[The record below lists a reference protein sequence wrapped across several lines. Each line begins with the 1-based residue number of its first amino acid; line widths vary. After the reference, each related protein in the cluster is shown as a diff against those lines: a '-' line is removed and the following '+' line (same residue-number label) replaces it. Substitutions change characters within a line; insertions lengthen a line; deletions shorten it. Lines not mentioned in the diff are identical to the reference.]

1 MNNSAELERGYRR
14 VLACYPKAFRRE
26 NEDEILGVLMDTAE
40 DDQQRVGLAEA
51 AALIRGGL
59 RMRLRPG
66 PSRPPRT
73 VFAAVRL
80 MCVGAVIE
88 LAALVT
94 MAATA
99 GSLKAAV
106 LARDPAQWQTVLVV
120 LTAKEVFAP
129 VGIALWLWLAWA
141 NGRGHDWARLIF
153 TWFFG
158 ALTVS
163 LLVALAQH
171 AVVYAPADLAAL
183 TALWLVALASMVL
196 IFSKASWP
204 YYRQESAQ
212 RTQAAG

>member
-1 MNNSAELERGYRR
+1 MSNSADLERGYRR
-14 VLACYPKAFRRE
+14 VLACYPKAFRQE
-26 NEDEILGVLMDTAE
+26 NEEEILGVLMDTAE
-40 DDQQRVGLAEA
+40 EGQQRIGLAEA
-51 AALIRGGL
+51 AALVRGGL

-73 VFAAVRL
+73 VLAAVRL
-80 MCVGAVIE
+80 MCIGAVVE
-88 LAALVT
+88 LAALATVVAT
-94 MAATA
+94 M
-99 GSLKAAV
+99 GSLRAAV
-106 LARDPAQWQTVLVV
+106 LARDPAQWHNALVM

-129 VGIALWLWLAWA
+129 IGIAVWLWLAWA

-158 ALTVS
+158 LLTVS

-171 AVVYAPADLAAL
+171 AAVYAPADLAAL

-204 YYRQESAQ
+204 YYRQQPAD
-212 RTQAAG
+212 RMPATG

>member
-1 MNNSAELERGYRR
+1 MNNSADLERGYRR
-14 VLACYPKAFRRE
+14 VLACYPRAFRRE
-26 NEDEILGVLMDTAE
+26 NEDEILGVLLDTAE
-40 DDQQRVGLAEA
+40 EGQQRVGLAEA

-80 MCVGAVIE
+80 MCVGAVVE
-88 LAALVT
+88 LGALLT
-94 MAATA
+94 MVATA

-106 LARDPAQWQTVLVV
+106 LARDPAQWHTALVM
-120 LTAKEVFAP
+120 LTSKEVFAP
-129 VGIALWLWLAWA
+129 VGIVMWLWLAWA

-158 ALTVS
+158 AFTVS

-183 TALWLVALASMVL
+183 TALWLVALVSMVL

-204 YYRQESAQ
+204 YYRQQSAH
-212 RTQAAG
+212 RMQAAG

>member
-1 MNNSAELERGYRR
+1 MSNSADLERGYRR
-14 VLACYPKAFRRE
+14 VLACYPKAFRQE
-26 NEDEILGVLMDTAE
+26 NEEELLGVLMDTAE
-40 DDQQRVGLAEA
+40 EGQQRVGLAEA
-51 AALIRGGL
+51 AALVRGGL

-73 VFAAVRL
+73 VLAAVRL
-80 MCVGAVIE
+80 MCIGAVVE
-88 LAALVT
+88 LAALATLVAT
-94 MAATA
+94 M

-106 LARDPAQWQTVLVV
+106 LARDPAQWHSALVM

-129 VGIALWLWLAWA
+129 IGIALWLWLAWA

-153 TWFFG
+153 TWFSG
-158 ALTVS
+158 LLTVS

-171 AVVYAPADLAAL
+171 AAVYAPADLAAL

-204 YYRQESAQ
+204 YYRQQPAD
-212 RTQAAG
+212 RMPATG

>member
-14 VLACYPKAFRRE
+14 VLACYPEAFRRE

-40 DDQQRVGLAEA
+40 EGQQRVGLAEA
-51 AALIRGGL
+51 AALIRGAL
-59 RMRLRPG
+59 RMRLSPG

-73 VFAAVRL
+73 VVTAVRL
-80 MCVGAVIE
+80 MCVGAVVE
-88 LAALVT
+88 LAALLTIVT
-94 MAATA
+94 TA
-99 GSLKAAV
+99 GGLKAAV
-106 LARDPAQWQTVLVV
+106 LARDPAQWHIALVM
-120 LTAKEVFAP
+120 LTAKEVAAP
-129 VGIALWLWLAWA
+129 VGIAVWLWLAWA

-158 ALTVS
+158 MFTVS

-171 AVVYAPADLAAL
+171 ATVYAPADLAAL

-204 YYRQESAQ
+204 YYRQQPAQ
-212 RTQAAG
+212 RMRAAG

>member
-26 NEDEILGVLMDTAE
+26 NEDEILGVLIDTAE
-40 DDQQRVGLAEA
+40 EGQQRIGLAEA

-80 MCVGAVIE
+80 MCAGAVIE
-88 LAALVT
+88 LAALLT
-94 MAATA
+94 MVATA

-106 LARDPAQWQTVLVV
+106 LARDPAQWHTALAM
-120 LTAKEVFAP
+120 LTAKEIAAP

-171 AVVYAPADLAAL
+171 AVAYAPADLAAL
-183 TALWLVALASMVL
+183 TALWVLALASMVL

-204 YYRQESAQ
+204 YYRPPSAQ
-212 RTQAAG
+212 RMQAAG

>member
-1 MNNSAELERGYRR
+1 MSNSAELERGYRR
-14 VLACYPKAFRRE
+14 VLACYPKAFRQE
-26 NEDEILGVLMDTAE
+26 SEDEILGVLMDTAE
-40 DDQQRVGLAEA
+40 EGQQRVRLAEA
-51 AALIRGGL
+51 AALIRGAL

-66 PSRPPRT
+66 PGRPPRT
-73 VFAAVRL
+73 VLAAVRL
-80 MCVGAVIE
+80 MCLGATVE

-94 MAATA
+94 VVATA

-106 LARDPAQWQTVLVV
+106 LARDPAQWHTALFM
-120 LTAKEVFAP
+120 LTAKEVAAP

-158 ALTVS
+158 LLTVS

-171 AVVYAPADLAAL
+171 AAVYAPADLAAL
-183 TALWLVALASMVL
+183 TALWLVALASVVL

-204 YYRQESAQ
+204 YYRQQPGQ
-212 RTQAAG
+212 RMPAAG

>member
-1 MNNSAELERGYRR
+1 MSNSADLERGYRR
-14 VLACYPKAFRRE
+14 VLACYPKAFRQE
-26 NEDEILGVLMDTAE
+26 NEEEILGVLMDTAE
-40 DDQQRVGLAEA
+40 EGQQRVGLAEA
-51 AALIRGGL
+51 AALVRGGL

-73 VFAAVRL
+73 VLAAVRL
-80 MCVGAVIE
+80 MCIGAVVE
-88 LAALVT
+88 LAALATLVAT
-94 MAATA
+94 M

-106 LARDPAQWQTVLVV
+106 LARDPAQWHSALVM

-129 VGIALWLWLAWA
+129 IGIALWLWLAWA

-153 TWFFG
+153 TWFSG
-158 ALTVS
+158 LLTVS

-171 AVVYAPADLAAL
+171 AAVYAPADLAAL

-204 YYRQESAQ
+204 YYRQQPAD
-212 RTQAAG
+212 RMPATG

>member
-14 VLACYPKAFRRE
+14 VLACYPKSFRRE
-26 NEDEILGVLMDTAE
+26 NEDEVLGVLMDTAE
-40 DDQQRVGLAEA
+40 EGQQRVRLAEA

-59 RMRLRPG
+59 WMRLRPG

-80 MCVGAVIE
+80 MCVGAVVE
-88 LAALVT
+88 LAALLTVV
-94 MAATA
+94 ATA
-99 GSLKAAV
+99 GSLKAAI
-106 LARDPAQWQTVLVV
+106 LARDPAQWHTALVM

-158 ALTVS
+158 LLTVN
-163 LLVALAQH
+163 LLLALAQH
-171 AVVYAPADLAAL
+171 AVRYAPADLAAL
-183 TALWLVALASMVL
+183 TALWVLALVSMVL

-204 YYRQESAQ
+204 YYRQQPAG
-212 RTQAAG
+212 RMPAAG